1 LARNLFGG
9 TADSVA
15 EDITGARVANAV
27 GSVWDGP
34 SAGAAQLTDLTD
46 INGAPLLQLQAD
58 AHGYVAAFYGPDGYE
73 RLWVD
78 FGGGRVAL
86 VSVTVG
92 ERLDSHV
99 SGVDPH
105 GDRAYSDAQITGAKA
120 LTTGVHGVTGAVVG
134 TTDTQT
140 LTNKTLNGGV
150 LSGTFTGAPVHS
162 GNPTFSGN
170 PQYTGLP
177 KFSQSTAGND
187 AFGINVSGDAF
198 DRVRITTDGKISW
211 GPGNATRD
219 ASLYRDGTGFIALSG
234 AALRVYRGATSDPA
248 LSTRITGDVN
258 ARGVFGTDGKLSWGD
273 GTATQDT
280 NLYRANAGELKTDT
294 ILTVGGELHTNNL
307 VRSNRANASDSAFE
321 GRATGD
327 ANARWFVR
335 EDGLMFWGPGNA
347 IQDTN
352 LYRSGA
358 GTLKTDNNLT
368 VNGSLNSTGG
378 AAISGGAT
386 FTTSAPLSQAAT
398 SGTTAFR
405 ATAVGDAS
413 DRFQMKGSGLQE
425 WGDGTNPRDTNLYRS
440 AANVLKTD
448 DSFVVAG
455 EMTMQGTNTW
465 TTYAPTVTNGGSV
478 TWATRTGYY
487 WKLGKI
493 VFVVIYL
500 AVNTAGSGTALV
512 TVDMPSNVD
521 RSTRQVLTLHGES
534 VGATGNATSAV
545 RGGECVFFTSGTGAT
560 ADRLRVDGSAGTEGN
575 IEGVDLLAGGTLAI
589 QGWYREA

>member
-27 GSVWDGP
+27 GTVWDGP

-46 INGAPLLQLQAD
+46 IDGAPLLQLQAD
-58 AHGYVAAFYGPDGYE
+58 SHGYVAAFYGPDGYE

-99 SGVDPH
+99 SGIDPH
-105 GDRAYSDAQITGAKA
+105 GDRAYSDAQLNTNKA

-140 LTNKTLNGGV
+140 LTNKTLNGGT
-150 LSGTFTGAPVHS
+150 LSGTLTGS
-162 GNPTFSGN
+162 PTFSGN
-170 PQYTGLP
+170 PPFTGNPQFQGLP

-187 AFGINVSGDAF
+187 AFGINVTGDAF
-198 DRVRITTDGKISW
+198 DRVRVTTDGKISW
-211 GPGNATRD
+211 GPGNANRD
-219 ASLYRDGTGFIALSG
+219 ANLYRDGTGFLALSG
-234 AALRVYRGATSDPA
+234 AALRVYRGATTDPA

-258 ARGVFGTDGKLSWGD
+258 ARGVFATDGKLSWGD

-280 NLYRANAGELKTDT
+280 TLYRANPGELKTDT

-307 VRSNRANASDSAFE
+307 VRSNRANATDSAFE

-327 ANARWFVR
+327 VNARWFVR
-335 EDGLMFWGPGNA
+335 EDGLMFWGPGSA
-347 IQDTN
+347 VQDTN

-368 VNGSLNSTGG
+368 VNGDLTVSST
-378 AAISGGAT
+378 
-386 FTTSAPLSQAAT
+386 
-398 SGTTAFR
+398 
-405 ATAVGDAS
+405 
-413 DRFQMKGSGLQE
+413 
-425 WGDGTNPRDTNLYRS
+425 
-440 AANVLKTD
+440 
-448 DSFVVAG
+448 
-455 EMTMQGTNTW
+455 TW
-465 TTYAPTVTNGGSV
+465 STYVPTVANGGTV
-478 TWATRTGYY
+478 TWSQQVGWYK
-487 WKLGKI
+487 KLGKM
-493 VFVVIYL
+493 VFVEIYL
-500 AVNTAGSGTALV
+500 SATAAGSGTTGL
-512 TVDMPSNVD
+512 TISLPSTPYRDGGSGANT
-521 RSTRQVLTLHGES
+521 TRQVFY
-534 VGATGNATSAV
+534 AYC
-545 RGGECVFFTSGTGAT
+545 GGVA
-560 ADRLRVDGSAGTEGN
+560 AGTNSSISGSFT
-575 IEGVDLLAGGTLAI
+575 GVVLAGGTGAIIDQFRGPTDIQMRGEQIGSSTIITI

>member
-99 SGVDPH
+99 SGIDPH

-120 LTTGVHGVTGAVVG
+120 LTSGVHGVTGAVVG

-140 LTNKTLNGGV
+140 LTNKTLNGGT
-150 LSGTFTGAPVHS
+150 LSGTINGSPTFGNSPIFVGAPQ
-162 GNPTFSGN
+162 F
-170 PQYTGLP
+170 TGLP
-177 KFSQSTAGND
+177 KLSGAATATD
-187 AFGINVSGDAF
+187 ILGINVTGDGF
-198 DRVRITTDGKISW
+198 DRVRVTTDGKISW
-211 GPGNATRD
+211 GPGNAGRD
-219 ASLYRDGTGFIALSG
+219 ANLYRDGTGFLALSG
-234 AALRVYRGATSDPA
+234 AALRVYRGATTDPA

-258 ARGVFGTDGKLSWGD
+258 ARGVFATDGKLSWGD
-273 GTATQDT
+273 GSNPQDT
-280 NLYRANAGELKTDT
+280 TLYRANPGELKTDT
-294 ILTVGGELHTNNL
+294 VLTVGGELHTNNL
-307 VRSNRANASDSAFE
+307 VRSNRTNPSDSAFE

-347 IQDTN
+347 VQDTN
-352 LYRSGA
+352 LYRSGVGA
-358 GTLKTDNNLT
+358 LKTDGALA
-368 VNGSLNSTGG
+368 VGGSLN
-378 AAISGGAT
+378 ASGGAT
-386 FTTSAPLSQAAT
+386 FTTAAPLSQAAT

-405 ATAVGDAS
+405 AAAVGDAS

-440 AANVLKTD
+440 AADTLKTD
-448 DSFVVAG
+448 DSFVVGGDLTVSSTTWSTYVPAVANG
-455 EMTMQGTNTW
+455 GTATW
-465 TTYAPTVTNGGSV
+465 TQQVGWYK
-478 TWATRTGYY
+478 
-487 WKLGKI
+487 KLGKL
-493 VFVVIYL
+493 VFVEIYL
-500 AVNTAGSGTALV
+500 SANAAGSGTTGITISL
-512 TVDMPSNVD
+512 PSTPYRDGGSGANT
-521 RSTRQVLTLHGES
+521 TRQFL
-534 VGATGNATSAV
+534 GAYCGGVAAGTNSSISGTFSAV
-545 RGGECVFFTSGTGAT
+545 V
-560 ADRLRVDGSAGTEGN
+560 
-575 IEGVDLLAGGTLAI
+575 LAGGSGAIIDQFRGPTDIQMRGEQIGTSTIVTI

>member
-1 LARNLFGG
+1 
-9 TADSVA
+9 VA

-27 GSVWDGP
+27 GTVWDGP

-99 SGVDPH
+99 SGIDPH
-105 GDRAYSDAQITGAKA
+105 GDRAYSDAQLNTHKA
-120 LTTGVHGVTGAVVG
+120 ATSTHGVTGAVVG

-140 LTNKTLNGGV
+140 LTNKTLNGGT
-150 LSGTFTGAPVHS
+150 LSGTINGSPTFGNSPIFVGAPQ
-162 GNPTFSGN
+162 F
-170 PQYTGLP
+170 TGLP
-177 KFSQSTAGND
+177 KLSGAATATD
-187 AFGINVSGDAF
+187 ILGINVTGDGF
-198 DRVRITTDGKISW
+198 DRVRVTTDGKVSW
-211 GPGNATRD
+211 GPGNASRD
-219 ASLYRDGTGFIALSG
+219 VSMYRDGTGFLALSG
-234 AALRVYRGATSDPA
+234 AALRVYTASA
-248 LSTRITGDVN
+248 STIAHSIRVTGDAN
-258 ARGVFGTDGKLSWGD
+258 ARWFATTDGKMNWGD
-273 GTATQDT
+273 GTAVQDT

-307 VRSNRANASDSAFE
+307 VRSNRANATDSAFE

-327 ANARWFVR
+327 TNARWFVR
-335 EDGLMFWGPGNA
+335 EDGLMFWGPGTA

-368 VNGSLNSTGG
+368 VGGSLNSTGG
-378 AAISGGAT
+378 ATISGGAT

-405 ATAVGDAS
+405 AAAVGDAS

-440 AANVLKTD
+440 AADTLKTD
-448 DSFVVAG
+448 DSFVVG
-455 EMTMQGTNTW
+455 GDLTVSSTTW
-465 TTYAPTVTNGGSV
+465 STYVPAVTNGGTV
-478 TWATRTGYY
+478 TWSQQVGWYK
-487 WKLGKI
+487 KLGKM
-493 VFVVIYL
+493 VFVEIYL
-500 AVNTAGSGTALV
+500 SASAAGSGTTGL
-512 TVDMPSNVD
+512 TISLPSTPYRDGGSGANT
-521 RSTRQVLTLHGES
+521 TRQVFYS
-534 VGATGNATSAV
+534 YC
-545 RGGECVFFTSGTGAT
+545 GGVA
-560 ADRLRVDGSAGTEGN
+560 AGTNSSISGSFT
-575 IEGVDLLAGGTLAI
+575 GVVLAGGSGAVIDQFRGPTDIQMRGEQIGTSTIITI